1 MCQYCWL
8 AQGLRADL
16 QPISTT
22 THSLLLNLRATTS
35 FCVYLHSCVYLSS
48 VFFPSLLIF
57 KKKKI
62 KLTGNW
68 LESSVRWKQC
78 LLRYKCIKAINSYY
92 YYARQPLALVFPD
105 TQPMESQKGY
115 LQTLMWTQIIWG
127 LLRICR
133 FLISR
138 SVIGYF

>member
-1 MCQYCWL
+1 M
-8 AQGLRADL
+8 
-16 QPISTT
+16 
-22 THSLLLNLRATTS
+22 
-35 FCVYLHSCVYLSS
+35 
-48 VFFPSLLIF
+48 
-57 KKKKI
+57 
-62 KLTGNW
+62 
-68 LESSVRWKQC
+68 

-105 TQPMESQKGY
+105 TQPMESQKGN

-127 LLRICR
+127 LLLICR